1 MSGVEIRV
9 SANTRQAR
17 NELQK
22 LEKSVGKIQSV
33 TSGLARS
40 IKAAVA
46 GYSGFVSIKGIVKA
60 KDDLTNL
67 ENSIAL
73 VTGRG
78 KESAAA
84 LRRLYA
90 IAASGRVSVETT
102 TATFNRFGL
111 ALAGT
116 GKSTEEIFAVTE
128 AVAKAATLSG
138 ASAESAKAAI
148 IQLGQGLA
156 SGELRGEELNS
167 VLEQT
172 PRIAKAIADG
182 MGVPFGSLRELAKE
196 GKITSEATFNAII
209 DQIKAIDE
217 EFLTLKP
224 TVGSLTTVMKD
235 EFVRALAAIDNIGG
249 FSDSARSKIELL
261 TTAFRFVAD
270 RAEINFIKVRLKLLN
285 LRQDFTQTA
294 RLMYASVA
302 SLFSAEFTVEGF
314 KNSIS
319 EAVESLKEFLGI
331 SEKGSEENEKSFKN
345 LFKVPSLDL
354 VGYLPDLNQIIAD
367 LTAFATSVMAIFT
380 SIINDVIIN
389 SSWSSLFWK
398 GTDRI
403 GGPKFTAAIEGTL
416 STLKSWAVKIKT
428 LFKDLAFGARG
439 FNEFGEAGRGERSG
453 GAVESV
459 KNISNSIKEF
469 VESIKVAIQQSETF
483 LNITSGFTTRRQ
495 AVSDFISEF
504 TTSFSESGGILG
516 YLNKT
521 ANKLKEVTGSLSG
534 SAKNAVD
541 GFILGPR
548 GKNNFGE
555 EGRGERSGGALDSGK
570 GAANS
575 AFNFLSENK
584 IALTGAAIASAIV
597 FALPTEL
604 QSSLLQGALFGL
616 GYIIAAG
623 AFYILS
629 RPITLAL
636 GGLYFLPNILEFVN
650 SSGLATGL
658 GKKIGEGIVGF
669 FKSDGEGASTGQ
681 RIISAI
687 IETSENFGK
696 GLLEGLFGGE
706 NPINEFLS
714 NLINTSGDEGFNTG
728 EMTNQLAGALSIAI
742 LAAGSYAIVTN
753 GIIGTLQGIVN
764 GFFGVLF
771 TSRAER
777 KLAKSLG
784 EIPKGLAVTPLF
796 TPVGLAIAAAI
807 AAGFIGFG
815 LANFLQN
822 KLDEIAKKNT
832 DNITNRIND
841 AEQED
846 LTNTDSEVNKEQ
858 IKLRKQAAID
868 LALPLAELGDAAF
881 DLSELETTKL
891 LEGIDLLALAIDDA
905 KTKSNLFMSSL
916 AKIGFDPVVNR
927 LQTGLDKLVAEAV
940 NREAFPSAMTPTA
953 KAYGGYI
960 TGPGGPKDDVIPAML
975 SNGEFVIQAAAV
987 KKFGRGFLAMIN
999 NGIMPQ
1005 GFGEGSPDPA
1015 YISLINDKSSFES
1028 EIKEQRIKLGAAM
1041 KNGDPTY
1048 VSTANVAIGLAER
1061 GLKLVNAQLSDF
1073 DENGDRKQT
1082 NVEALLSKLGKQT
1095 GAGGGSGG
1103 DSKSNGETLAE
1114 SFQESFRD
1122 SFYNSLRKG
1131 SFKDMAKDLADQ
1143 FSNNIIQSFATGF
1156 TNALFKGLG
1165 LTGKGGLLDKLFGG
1179 VEDLGEGIGKTL
1191 GEGISS
1197 SVKKGYKDTD
1207 LGEGSLFEQVGSLIE
1222 GGFKTFGT
1230 FIEKSVNGLTNMF
1243 GKEGSFDIFGT
1254 ITSFFGGLG
1263 FGGSHAGGIVQRRM
1277 AGGLINPGIGQAGK
1291 DSVPVMLTPGEY
1303 VIPSQRAAELFK
1315 NKSGGT
1321 GQQTFNINVSGDVSR
1336 QTRQEIIKM
1345 IPQITGGVNAQNKE
1359 NNFKR

>member
-9 SANTRQAR
+9 RADTRQAR
-17 NELQK
+17 NELSK

-40 IKAAVA
+40 ITSAIA
-46 GYSGFVSIKGIVKA
+46 GYSGFVSIKGIVQA
-60 KDDLTNL
+60 KDQLIDL

-84 LRRLYA
+84 LKRLYS
-90 IAASGRVSVETT
+90 IAATGRVSVETT

-111 ALAGT
+111 ALSGT

-138 ASAESAKAAI
+138 ASAESARAAI

-182 MGVPFGSLRELAKE
+182 MKVPFGSLRELAKD

-209 DQIKAIDE
+209 SQIQAIDK

-235 EFVRALAAIDNIGG
+235 EFVRALAAIDDIGG
-249 FSDSARSKIELL
+249 FSDSARSKIEFL

-270 RAEINFIKVRLKLLN
+270 RAEINFLKLKILLIN

-294 RLMYASVA
+294 QLMYASIA
-302 SLFSAEFTVEGF
+302 NLFSADFTVDGF
-314 KNSIS
+314 KSS
-319 EAVESLKEFLGI
+319 VSKAVQSLKEFLGI
-331 SEKGSEENEKSFKN
+331 SKDGGEENENSFQK
-345 LFKVPSLDL
+345 LFKAPELDL
-354 VGYLPDLNQIIAD
+354 SGYLPNLNTIVAD
-367 LTAFATSVMAIFT
+367 LTAFATSVMAIFQ
-380 SIINDVIIN
+380 SIIEDVITN

-398 GTDRI
+398 GEESI
-403 GGPKFTAAIEGTL
+403 GGEKFKTSIGGV
-416 STLKSWAVKIKT
+416 LKKLTDWATKIKT

-439 FNEFGEAGRGERSG
+439 FNEFGEAGRGARSG

-459 KNISNSIKEF
+459 KNISNSVKEF
-469 VESIKVAIQQSETF
+469 VESIKVAIQQSESF

-495 AVSDFISEF
+495 ALSDFISEF

-516 YLNKT
+516 YLNRT
-521 ANKLKEVTGSLSG
+521 ADKLKEVTGSLSG

-548 GKNNFGE
+548 GKNSFGE
-555 EGRGERSGGALDSGK
+555 EGRGDRSGGALDSGK

-584 IALTGAAIASAIV
+584 IALAGTAIASAIV
-597 FALPTEL
+597 FALPAEL
-604 QSSLLQGALFGL
+604 RSSLVQGALFGA
-616 GYIIAAG
+616 GYVIAAG
-623 AFYILS
+623 ALFLLTQ
-629 RPITLAL
+629 PLTLAIA
-636 GGLYFLPNILEFVN
+636 GLYFLPNILDFVN
-650 SSGLATGL
+650 SSGLATKL
-658 GKKIGEGIVGF
+658 GKKLGDGIVGF

-706 NPINEFLS
+706 NPLNEFLS

-728 EMTNQLAGALSIAI
+728 ELTNKLAGALS
-742 LAAGSYAIVTN
+742 LAVLGAGGYGIVKN
-753 GIIGTLQGIVN
+753 GVVGTLKGIVN
-764 GFFGVLF
+764 GLFGVVF

-784 EIPKGLAVTPLF
+784 KIPKGLSVTPLF
-796 TPVGLAIAAAI
+796 TPVGLAIAGAI

-822 KLDEIAKKNT
+822 KLDEISKKNT
-832 DNITNRIND
+832 DNINNRINKASQD
-841 AEQED
+841 D
-846 LTNTDSEVNKEQ
+846 LTNTESEVTKEQ

-868 LALPLAELGDAAF
+868 LALPLAELNDAAF
-881 DLSELETTKL
+881 DLSELETAKL

-940 NREAFPSAMTPTA
+940 NREAFPSAMTPTT

-960 TGPGGPKDDVIPAML
+960 SGPGGPKDDVIPAML

-987 KKFGRGFLAMIN
+987 QKFGRGFLAMIN

-1005 GFGEGSPDPA
+1005 GFSGGGSPDP
-1015 YISLINDKSSFES
+1015 YFVTLQNDKSVFEG
-1028 EIKEQRIKLGAAM
+1028 EIKDQRQTLGAAM
-1041 KNGDPTY
+1041 KSGDNTHIQ
-1048 VSTANVAIGLAER
+1048 SANSAIESAQR
-1061 GLKLVNAQLSDF
+1061 GLKLVDAQLAVY
-1073 DENGDRKQT
+1073 DENGQKKKTDMK
-1082 NVEALLSKLGKQT
+1082 ALMSKL
-1095 GAGGGSGG
+1095 GAGGGGNS
-1103 DSKSNGETLAE
+1103 DTKSNAETLAE
-1114 SFQESFRD
+1114 SFQTSFRD
-1122 SFYNSLRKG
+1122 GFYNALRTG
-1131 SFKDMAKDLADQ
+1131 DFGEMARGLADN
-1143 FSNNIIQSFATGF
+1143 FSNSIIESFATGF
-1156 TNALFKGLG
+1156 TDSLFKGLG
-1165 LTGKGGLLDKLFGG
+1165 LSGEGGLLDQAFSG
-1179 VEDLGEGIGKTL
+1179 VEKLGSGIGKTL
-1191 GEGISS
+1191 GEGVSS
-1197 SVKKGYKDTD
+1197 SVKEGYKDTD
-1207 LGEGSLFEQVGSLIE
+1207 LGEGSLFDQLGGLLKGAFDTVGSLVS
-1222 GGFKTFGT
+1222 
-1230 FIEKSVNGLTNMF
+1230 KSVGGLSKMF
-1243 GKEGSFDIFGT
+1243 GSGGSFDIFGT
-1254 ITSFFGGLG
+1254 IGSFFG
-1263 FGGSHAGGIVQRRM
+1263 FGGAGAHTGGLIQHRMAGGIV
-1277 AGGLINPGIGQAGK
+1277 NPGLGQAGK

-1303 VIPSQRAAELFK
+1303 VIPSQRTAELFK
-1315 NKSGGT
+1315 DRGSNSS

-1336 QTRQEIIKM
+1336 QARQEIVKM
-1345 IPQITGGVNAQNKE
+1345 IPQITNGVNAKNKE